1 MLFSGGNDLSD
12 VKVSVVRM
20 QGLPYRASEDDIVR
34 IRFLSVNFS
43 PYFNTFAQVMV
54 SKASVTNYG
63 A

>member
-43 PYFNTFAQVMV
+43 PYFIV
-54 SKASVTNYG
+54 SSLLVSLLQCIL
-63 A
+63 